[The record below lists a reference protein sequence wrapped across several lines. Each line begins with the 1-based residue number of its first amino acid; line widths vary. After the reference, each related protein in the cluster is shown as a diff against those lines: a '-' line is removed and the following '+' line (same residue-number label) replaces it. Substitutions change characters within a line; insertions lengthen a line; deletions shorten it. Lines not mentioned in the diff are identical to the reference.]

1 MDVEEYGTPQR
12 VKTATIWPQ
21 LAQKMKNAEVT
32 PKNFGSHKKAIHPRS
47 PKAGG
52 LSCTVSS
59 VSSSNCIPAATLNSV
74 HSVTMPQAQTPPA
87 KRHQKVRN
95 PFEAALTDRLHLP
108 LIASPSLFRPS
119 TPQMS
124 STQFEWTI
132 DEMSSLKPAHVEPH
146 ETQFQDSPDPDM
158 EAKAQLA
165 ISSYFKEQQVVP
177 SPVFCPLR
185 NYRIILSELNGNT
198 PISKPGRRIRDCSSQ
213 TELTLPPTLPPALES
228 ALKPYFQ
235 PHLAGV
241 GVEWEKKCTGP
252 FNNINNWNA
261 KDVSLKRKLF
271 DMHNIMVVE
280 NDTNPLIQTSC
291 AKMEPCANTSPSS
304 ITSAA
309 QCSAII
315 GKLSDSLDKSS
326 FGSLSPIST
335 FESLSPLVNT
345 GSAKSRTTRTI
356 DFVNEVGEQL
366 SPIHP
371 PGMSRTHVSLDNCTN
386 NEKNDAVT
394 ETVDLSQSDNKHEQK
409 FTPERSSS
417 PLLAYAAN
425 RNITESLADSFTVKI
440 SRLKVNSSQKL
451 ESNTMVSKVFTKELE
466 LSINPDDTD
475 EVLEDTFD
483 MEEMQYSQLSAISS
497 NSSNSDTPRGKRRS
511 ASRKNLSESF
521 SANWPNG
528 EQDENI
534 ANSEGYTITQK
545 VKDMVTR
552 KQTLFQET
560 VANHIISSG
569 PFAKNVEKPPI
580 TNCSPEKSSTIFRT
594 DSGFNEI
601 SNNNTSSS
609 CEAML
614 GKAEDTEDY
623 TMTCICASP
632 FKKD

>member
-1 MDVEEYGTPQR
+1 MDVEEYKSPQR

-21 LAQKMKNAEVT
+21 LAQNMKNAEDT
-32 PKNFGSHKKAIHPRS
+32 PKNLGSHKKAIHPRS

-52 LSCTVSS
+52 LGCTVSS
-59 VSSSNCIPAATLNSV
+59 VSSSNFVPAPTLNSV
-74 HSVTMPQAQTPPA
+74 HSVTMPHSQTPPA

-132 DEMSSLKPAHVEPH
+132 DEMSSLKPAHVEAH
-146 ETQFQDSPDPDM
+146 ETQFHDSPDPDL

-165 ISSYFKEQQVVP
+165 ISSYFKEQQIVP

-185 NYRIILSELNGNT
+185 NHRIILSELNGNT

-213 TELTLPPTLPPALES
+213 TELTLPPTLPPALEL

-241 GVEWEKKCTGP
+241 GVEWEKKLTGP
-252 FNNINNWNA
+252 FNNNNNWNEL
-261 KDVSLKRKLF
+261 SLRRKLF
-271 DMHNIMVVE
+271 DMQNIMLVE
-280 NDTNPLIQTSC
+280 NDTNPLVQTSC
-291 AKMEPCANTSPSS
+291 AKTEQCANTSSSS
-304 ITSAA
+304 ITSTA
-309 QCSAII
+309 QRSAII
-315 GKLSDSLDKSS
+315 GKLSDSSDKSS

-335 FESLSPLVNT
+335 FECLSPLNT
-345 GSAKSRTTRTI
+345 ESAKNRTMRTI
-356 DFVNEVGEQL
+356 DFANEIGEQL

-371 PGMSRTHVSLDNCTN
+371 PGMSRTNINVDNCTN
-386 NEKNDAVT
+386 NEKNNAVT
-394 ETVDLSQSDNKHEQK
+394 ETADLSQSDNKPKQK

-417 PLLAYAAN
+417 PLAAYVAN
-425 RNITESLADSFTVKI
+425 KNITESSAESFAVKI

-451 ESNTMVSKVFTKELE
+451 ESNTMVSKVFAKELD

-475 EVLEDTFD
+475 ELLEDTFD

-497 NSSNSDTPRGKRRS
+497 TSSNSDTPRGKRRS

-521 SANWPNG
+521 SANLLNG

-534 ANSEGYTITQK
+534 ANCEGYTTTQK
-545 VKDMVTR
+545 VKDMVIKKHTP
-552 KQTLFQET
+552 FQET
-560 VANHIISSG
+560 LVNHIISSDA
-569 PFAKNVEKPPI
+569 FAKNIEKPPI
-580 TNCSPEKSSTIFRT
+580 TNSSPEKNSTIFRT

-614 GKAEDTEDY
+614 EKAEDTDY